1 MSTLSKERHGLA
13 ERTPKLRPGARFRV
27 LYSRPIFMHGTP
39 IPMSGQDIV
48 IPDKSAFKA
57 SEVCEIAK
65 VQPYVLR
72 SWENEF
78 PELGVSRTPGGPR
91 VYRKAD
97 VERVLQIRH
106 LVLAEGL
113 TLAGVRRKLEGAGVT
128 PPPAVVLPNDE
139 DRALLREVMTPEIKA
154 RLSRVRDGLRAVL
167 DLLSRDPAPAS
178 DFHLEA
184 LAQPAVPMG
193 DVPRRAAAPRRAK
206 A

>member
-1 MSTLSKERHGLA
+1 MM
-13 ERTPKLRPGARFRV
+13 GAQF
-27 LYSRPIFMHGTP
+27 
-39 IPMSGQDIV
+39 QDVV
-48 IPDKSAFKA
+48 IPDKPAFKA

-91 VYRKAD
+91 VYRKSD

-106 LVLAEGL
+106 MVLAEGL

-128 PPPAVVLPNDE
+128 PAAASVPPPNDE
-139 DRALLREVMTPEIKA
+139 DRALLREVMTPEIKV
-154 RLSRVRDGLRAVL
+154 RLGRVRDGLRSLVE
-167 DLLSRDPAPAS
+167 LLSREPAAVAVS
-178 DFHLEA
+178 GDFHLEA
-184 LAQPAVPMG
+184 LAEPAAPMA
-193 DVPRRAAAPRRAK
+193 DSPRRVTRRGK

>member
-1 MSTLSKERHGLA
+1 
-13 ERTPKLRPGARFRV
+13 
-27 LYSRPIFMHGTP
+27 MHE
-39 IPMSGQDIV
+39 IV
-48 IPDKSAFKA
+48 IPNRPAFKA
-57 SEVCEIAK
+57 SEVCEIAH

-113 TLAGVRRKLEGAGVT
+113 TLAGVRRKLEGGGVT
-128 PPPAVVLPNDE
+128 PAPAAPPPPSDE
-139 DRALLREVMTPEIKA
+139 DRALLREVMTPEIKV
-154 RLSRVRDGLRAVL
+154 RLSRVRDGLRSIL
-167 DLLSRDPAPAS
+167 ELLSREPVPDGAAGE
-178 DFHLEA
+178 FHLEPVA
-184 LAQPAVPMG
+184 TPAPVHEA
-193 DVPRRAAAPRRAK
+193 PRRAPRRAK

>member
-1 MSTLSKERHGLA
+1 MMGSPLSMSA
-13 ERTPKLRPGARFRV
+13 
-27 LYSRPIFMHGTP
+27 
-39 IPMSGQDIV
+39 QDVV
-48 IPDKSAFKA
+48 IPDKAAFKA

-91 VYRKAD
+91 VYRKTD

-128 PPPAVVLPNDE
+128 PAPAVTPPNDE
-139 DRALLREVMTPEIKA
+139 DRALLREVMTPEIKV
-154 RLSRVRDGLRAVL
+154 RLGRVRDGLRSLVE
-167 DLLSRDPAPAS
+167 LLSREPAPTAAVAGAVPG

-184 LAQPAVPMG
+184 LAEPSAPMAES
-193 DVPRRAAAPRRAK
+193 PRRASRRAK

>member
-1 MSTLSKERHGLA
+1 MNGPSLA
-13 ERTPKLRPGARFRV
+13 MTD
-27 LYSRPIFMHGTP
+27 
-39 IPMSGQDIV
+39 QDIV
-48 IPDKSAFKA
+48 IPDKPAFKA
-57 SEVCEIAK
+57 SEVCELAK

-128 PPPAVVLPNDE
+128 PPAQAVPPPNDE
-139 DRALLREVMTPEIKA
+139 DRALLREVMTPEIKV

-167 DLLSRDPAPAS
+167 DLLSREQPAPVG

-184 LAQPAVPMG
+184 LAPSSLRRTPARVRPSA
-193 DVPRRAAAPRRAK
+193 RTRWRICRTRSTSAFR
-206 A
+206 

>member
-1 MSTLSKERHGLA
+1 MS
-13 ERTPKLRPGARFRV
+13 GA
-27 LYSRPIFMHGTP
+27 PIS
-39 IPMSGQDIV
+39 MSGQDIV
-48 IPDKSAFKA
+48 IPDKPAFKA
-57 SEVCEIAK
+57 SEVCEIAH

-106 LVLAEGL
+106 LVLSEGL
-113 TLAGVRRKLEGAGVT
+113 TLAGVRRKLEGAGPTPAPVVT
-128 PPPAVVLPNDE
+128 LPNDE
-139 DRALLREVMTPEIKA
+139 DRALLREAMTPEIKV
-154 RLSRVRDGLRAVL
+154 RLGRVRDGLRAVL
-167 DLLSRDPAPAS
+167 ELLSKDPPRAA

-184 LAQPAVPMG
+184 LAPAIEVPDG
-193 DVPRRAAAPRRAK
+193 ARRVSRRAK

>member
-1 MSTLSKERHGLA
+1 MTG
-13 ERTPKLRPGARFRV
+13 P
-27 LYSRPIFMHGTP
+27 PIA
-39 IPMSGQDIV
+39 MSGQDIV

-57 SEVCEIAK
+57 SEVCDLAK

-128 PPPAVVLPNDE
+128 PAPAVAAPNDE
-139 DRALLREVMTPEIKA
+139 DRALLREMMTPEIKA
-154 RLSRVRDGLRAVL
+154 RLSRVREGLRAVL
-167 DLLSRDPAPAS
+167 DLLSRDPAPTG
-178 DFHLEA
+178 DFHLQA
-184 LAQPAVPMG
+184 LTQPAAPIG
-193 DVPRRAAAPRRAK
+193 EAPRRAATRRAK

>member
-1 MSTLSKERHGLA
+1 
-13 ERTPKLRPGARFRV
+13 
-27 LYSRPIFMHGTP
+27 MHE
-39 IPMSGQDIV
+39 IV
-48 IPDKSAFKA
+48 IPDRPAFKA

-78 PELGVSRTPGGPR
+78 PDLGVSRTPGGPR
-91 VYRKAD
+91 VYRKGD

-128 PPPAVVLPNDE
+128 PPPAAAPPPSDE
-139 DRALLREVMTPEIKA
+139 DRALLREVMTPEIKV
-154 RLSRVRDGLRAVL
+154 RLGRVRDGLRSLL
-167 DLLSRDPAPAS
+167 DLLSREPVPAAAS
-178 DFHLEA
+178 TVTGEFHLEPVA
-184 LAQPAVPMG
+184 TSAPVHDAT
-193 DVPRRAAAPRRAK
+193 RRAPRRAK

>member
-1 MSTLSKERHGLA
+1 MM
-13 ERTPKLRPGARFRV
+13 GAQ
-27 LYSRPIFMHGTP
+27 I
-39 IPMSGQDIV
+39 QDVV
-48 IPDKSAFKA
+48 IPDKPAFKA

-91 VYRKAD
+91 VYRKTD

-128 PPPAVVLPNDE
+128 PAVPSVPPPSDE
-139 DRALLREVMTPEIKA
+139 DRALLREMMTPEIKV
-154 RLSRVRDGLRAVL
+154 RLGRVRDGLRSLVE
-167 DLLSRDPAPAS
+167 LLSREPAAVAVAGS
-178 DFHLEA
+178 GDFHLEA
-184 LAQPAVPMG
+184 LAEPGEPSP
-193 DVPRRAAAPRRAK
+193 DSPRRVGRRAK